1 MALCNHRLHK
11 STVKCTN
18 NKALKEMSHND
29 IGHIPVHIQL
39 SWINEIK
46 QIGVKLSSTI
56 HTKLNV
62 NK

>member
-1 MALCNHRLHK
+1 
-11 STVKCTN
+11 
-18 NKALKEMSHND
+18 MSHND